1 MAVDP
6 GVVDDRWEGVSP
18 EARRDIEV
26 YGIELGRWREG
37 KIPDAVFT
45 EFRLRHGV
53 YGQRQDGVQMQRI
66 KIPLGLLRPE
76 QLEAVADV
84 AEEYALGVA
93 HVTTR
98 QDFQIHFVDIRDTPE
113 LHRRLAKV
121 GVTTREACGNT
132 VRNVTGC
139 PLAGVCRTETFDV
152 TPYARATAYFLLKHP
167 DAQSFGRKFK
177 IAFSGCAGEACGL
190 ALMHDIGCVARVRAG
205 VRGGEGGEGDGD
217 GEAGTRGFEV
227 WVGGGLGAIP
237 YRAKLFS
244 EFVPAGELLPLCQA
258 IARVFARLGEKKARS
273 KARMKF
279 LVDKLGVDGFRALVH
294 EELGKLPPDERW
306 TSWVGEADRF
316 EDGPLPGG
324 PSVSPQPEPEPAE
337 AAERERFHRWRQTSV
352 AAQRQPGFAVV
363 TVFLPLGDISARQLR
378 GLAAV
383 ARGFVGDHVRLSVTQ
398 NVLLRWVPEAHVPAL
413 WRALDALGLAGAG
426 AHGFADVTACPGTDS
441 CKLGI
446 TSSRGLAAVL
456 ADDLRATGLDRDPS
470 LARLSVKMSGCPNS
484 CGQHHIADIGFFGS
498 SLRRGAAV
506 APVFQLVLGG
516 SAAANAEAFGL
527 GMGKVPAKNVPAVV
541 HKLSA
546 LYLQHRREGERLKD
560 VVSRLG
566 KQRLKDELGPLME
579 LPEPAAAPEFFTD
592 WRQPRPFHLKVEA
605 GECAGELIPQVEFL
619 LTAADRQTF
628 EAGLHLEAGRLA
640 EAGAAAFAAMKTA
653 ADALLTTHG
662 LNLSDHFDTVAEFR
676 PRFVDA
682 GLFYAPYAEY
692 FFRAAAADPAAAV
705 DAEHAHQ
712 RVEEATLFVEEGHVA
727 YSRMR
732 S

>member
-1 MAVDP
+1 MAPEARVD
-6 GVVDDRWEGVSP
+6 DDRWEGASP

-26 YGIELGRWREG
+26 YAIELGRWREG

-66 KIPLGLLRPE
+66 KIPLGILRPE

-205 VRGGEGGEGDGD
+205 DGGGDG
-217 GEAGTRGFEV
+217 GTRGFEV

-244 EFVPAGELLPLCQA
+244 DFVPAGELLPLCQA

-279 LVDKLGVDGFRALVH
+279 LVDKLGLDGFRALVL
-294 EELGKLPPDERW
+294 EEVAKLPPDEGW
-306 TSWVGEADRF
+306 TAWVGDADRF
-316 EDGPLPGG
+316 EDGPLGGG
-324 PSVSPQPEPEPAE
+324 PRTPPEPEPAG
-337 AAERERFHRWRQTSV
+337 AGDAQRFRLWCQTSV
-352 AAQRQPGFAVV
+352 APQRQPGFAVV

-378 GLAAV
+378 GLADV
-383 ARGFVGDHVRLSVTQ
+383 ARRFVGDNVRLSVTQ
-398 NVLLRWVPEAHVPAL
+398 NMLLRWVPDAHVAAL

-456 ADDLRATGLDRDPS
+456 AEDVRASGLDRDPA
-470 LARLSVKMSGCPNS
+470 LASLSVKMSGCPNS

-527 GMGKVPAKNVPAVV
+527 GMGKVPAKNVPAIV

-546 LYLQHRREGERLKD
+546 LYLQHRRDGERMKD

-566 KQRLKDELGPLME
+566 KQRLKDELGSLME
-579 LPEPAAAPEFFTD
+579 LPEPAAAPDFFTD

-628 EAGLHLEAGRLA
+628 EAGLHLEAGRLD
-640 EAGAAAFAAMKTA
+640 EARAAAFAAMKTA

-682 GLFYAPYAEY
+682 GLFYAPYADY
-692 FFRAAAADPAAAV
+692 FFKAAAATSAPI

-712 RVEEATLFVEEGHVA
+712 CVEEATLFVEEGHVA